1 MDARD
6 IELREELIV
15 QQTDSPPILQLD
27 YRSPASRPQT
37 MTTLELADAAAA
49 EQRKGSALAIISLI
63 LSIYAVV
70 GTIVLLGA
78 GSWLFYGQE
87 SIEIGVIVSLPVTFF
102 CSALFAI
109 VAKSARSDSLLSNCA
124 LIALGATVPTAVAFV
139 MAGIHYLPNC

>member
-6 IELREELIV
+6 IELRQRLIV
-15 QQTDSPPILQLD
+15 QQADSPPIFQLD

-37 MTTLELADAAAA
+37 ITSLELVEAAAA
-49 EQRKGSALAIISLI
+49 VQRKGAAPAIISLI
-63 LSIYAVV
+63 LSAYIVV
-70 GTIVLLGA
+70 GTIALLGA
-78 GSWLFYGQE
+78 GSWLFYGQQ

-109 VAKSARSDSLLSNCA
+109 VAKSTRSDSLLSNCA
-124 LIALGATVPTAVAFV
+124 LIALGATVPAAVALV